1 MSLLGEGIHQVN
13 HPPTCTSF
21 YHSQGALKVFWFT
34 NLSWYIAGF
43 VTKLIAKFQNAQV
56 AYSSPKIAMQVS
68 HMPAISPARE
78 ANVATHAW
86 IKLNDEFTSLTV
98 SGAYECRSCHA

>member
-1 MSLLGEGIHQVN
+1 MGEIIHQVN
-13 HPPTCTSF
+13 HPPTCTSI

-34 NLSWYIAGF
+34 NLSWHIAGF
-43 VTKLIAKFQNAQV
+43 VTKLIVKFQNAQV

-68 HMPAISPARE
+68 HMPAISPARD

-86 IKLNDEFTSLTV
+86 TKFNDEFMSLTV
-98 SGAYECRSCHA
+98 SGVYECRSCHA